1 MAIAMLITRT
11 LGLAARATRLA
22 PAAPQHNLD
31 TIAGQDKAEKLKNV
45 SV

>member
-22 PAAPQHNLD
+22 PAHTDEA
-31 TIAGQDKAEKLKNV
+31 AELESV
-45 SV
+45 SA